1 MHVACVCI
9 YSSMPFACRESIK
22 KNTNVYEDLPLFA
35 IEEKFNKTE
44 GGKQLGNI
52 CIAVDFMIHFVVLF

>member
-1 MHVACVCI
+1 MC
-9 YSSMPFACRESIK
+9 PREAEK

-44 GGKQLGNI
+44 GGKQLG
-52 CIAVDFMIHFVVLF
+52 CIMALSAIYPHMQFFEIR